1 MSSSSSANPDPLEL
15 LQLLVIVNLIGELAG
30 FAVEATVLLNIL
42 STRPVSGASMNPV
55 RSSAPAIVFN
65 PYEGI
70 WVYMVGPICGT
81 VMGAWAYNLIR
92 YTDKPA
98 CMRSFRVPLS

>member
-1 MSSSSSANPDPLEL
+1 
-15 LQLLVIVNLIGELAG
+15 
-30 FAVEATVLLNIL
+30 
-42 STRPVSGASMNPV
+42 MNPV

-70 WVYMVGPICGT
+70 CVYMVGPICGT

-92 YTDKPA
+92 YTDKLA
-98 CMRSFRVPLS
+98 CMRSFRVGTSRKSLRNDSMLFPM

>member
-1 MSSSSSANPDPLEL
+1 
-15 LQLLVIVNLIGELAG
+15 
-30 FAVEATVLLNIL
+30 
-42 STRPVSGASMNPV
+42 MNSV

-81 VMGAWAYNLIR
+81 AMGAWAYNLIR